1 MKRISRS
8 TAKRLAKEI
17 LLLSL
22 LATLISTTG
31 CTQRLVVV
39 DGGATVSIKKS
50 DLDNLHTDNENLL
63 KALEECRSG
72 R

>member
-8 TAKRLAKEI
+8 SAKRLARQI
-17 LLLSL
+17 LLFSMLVS
-22 LATLISTTG
+22 LISTTG
-31 CTQRLVVV
+31 CAQRLVVV
-39 DGGATVSIKKS
+39 KGDETMPVKKS

-63 KALEECRSG
+63 KALEDCRSG